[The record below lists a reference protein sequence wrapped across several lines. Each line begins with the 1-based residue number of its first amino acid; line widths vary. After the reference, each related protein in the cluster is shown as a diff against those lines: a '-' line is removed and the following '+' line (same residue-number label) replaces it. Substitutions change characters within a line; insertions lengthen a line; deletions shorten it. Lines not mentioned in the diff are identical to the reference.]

1 MTVATWVAFC
11 TTETVLC
18 FIPGP
23 AVLFVVSVA
32 LARGARSGMAASLGI
47 LAANAFYFALSG
59 TGVAAAIVASSHLFA
74 ALRWIGA
81 GYLLWIG
88 GRMLW
93 SPGRHP
99 ADVTAPTA
107 RRSLIRAVLVQ
118 GTNPKA
124 LVFFIA
130 LLPQFINPG
139 AAVAPQVLVL
149 GLSSVLIEFVV
160 LTLYVTAVARARQ
173 LAGARFA
180 GTLERAGGGVLMA
193 AGLRLALARTE

>member
-23 AVLFVVSVA
+23 AVMFVVSVA

-81 GYLLWIG
+81 GYLLWVG
-88 GRMLW
+88 VRMLW

>member
-81 GYLLWIG
+81 GYLLWVG
-88 GRMLW
+88 VRMLW

-130 LLPQFINPG
+130 LLPQFINPA

>member
-23 AVLFVVSVA
+23 AVMFVVSVA

-81 GYLLWIG
+81 GYLLWVG
-88 GRMLW
+88 VRMLW

-160 LTLYVTAVARARQ
+160 LTLYVTAAARARQ

>member
-1 MTVATWVAFC
+1 M
-11 TTETVLC
+11 
-18 FIPGP
+18 
-23 AVLFVVSVA
+23 
-32 LARGARSGMAASLGI
+32 
-47 LAANAFYFALSG
+47 
-59 TGVAAAIVASSHLFA
+59 
-74 ALRWIGA
+74 
-81 GYLLWIG
+81 
-88 GRMLW
+88 
-93 SPGRHP
+93 
-99 ADVTAPTA
+99 A

-130 LLPQFINPG
+130 LLPQFINPA

-160 LTLYVTAVARARQ
+160 LTLYVTAATRARQ
-173 LAGARFA
+173 LAGVRFA